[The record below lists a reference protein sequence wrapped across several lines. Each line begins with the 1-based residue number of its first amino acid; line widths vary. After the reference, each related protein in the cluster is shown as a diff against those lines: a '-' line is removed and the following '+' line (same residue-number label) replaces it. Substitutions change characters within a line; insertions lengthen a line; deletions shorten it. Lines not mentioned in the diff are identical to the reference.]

1 MHELEE
7 TPEGDVSGEE
17 ARREDEERQQ
27 DLSWDCAEIHY
38 YTYYAEFTRK
48 ATRNTRESIWVFA
61 YILLS
66 KQRRSMGILQNLVS
80 NACF

>member
-38 YTYYAEFTRK
+38 YTYTIAP
-48 ATRNTRESIWVFA
+48 
-61 YILLS
+61 
-66 KQRRSMGILQNLVS
+66 NLRVS
-80 NACF
+80 YK